1 MEGVGDEQNEF
12 LDDKNDYLIN
22 EAEIRQLISKL
33 SKINGINETIIT
45 RKDLMVTIVRM
56 LRVRGEILILNIE
69 DKYKLIRRQK
79 VRDCIKS
86 LLLRKLIIIKIIHKR
101 TKDGN
106 STKKLLAIGLN
117 KENKNLP
124 FFLEEI
130 ERIAEKTNDKVGE
143 GNDNIQNIW

>member
-143 GNDNIQNIW
+143 GNDNIQNI